1 MKQLIWVRQSILS
14 AALLLAALFVLPM
27 AVVQPR
33 SMGVELHTGRE
44 FGEAKDVPLSE
55 KAESFHHTIRV
66 MHQEKVQTMPFS
78 DYLAGVLRAE
88 MPATFELEALKAQAV
103 AARTYTLYK
112 MDNGG
117 NHGADADIC
126 TNPSCCQAYTDQ
138 ETAWANWGS
147 SAERYEEKIER
158 AVRETQDQV
167 LLYEGEPI
175 LAVFHAASSGVTRPA
190 DAVWSQALPYLQ
202 PVTSPE
208 PKEYIPNYYS
218 RVEFS
223 TEEFCNLVR
232 SAYGAASFGKD
243 KSTWIT
249 DAVGDEAGNVETI
262 IVGGVRMR
270 GTALR
275 ALLGL
280 RSACFTWEIQENRVV
295 FFVTGYGHGVGLSQY
310 GANQMAKDGA
320 DWKEILA
327 HYYTGVSIGFY
338 RFTNTAQA

>member
-1 MKQLIWVRQSILS
+1 MKQLVWVRQSILP
-14 AALLLAALFVLPM
+14 AALLLAALFILPM

-33 SMGVELHTGRE
+33 LMGVELHAGRE
-44 FGEAKDVPLSE
+44 SGEARDVPLVE
-55 KAESFHHTIRV
+55 KTEEPQHMIRV
-66 MHQEKVQTMPFS
+66 MHREEVQTMLFS

-112 MDNGG
+112 IGNGG

-126 TNPSCCQAYTDQ
+126 TNPSCCQAYTDR
-138 ETAWANWGS
+138 ETAWVNWGS
-147 SAERYEEKIER
+147 SAERCEEKIER
-158 AVRETQDQV
+158 AVEETQDQV

-190 DAVWSQALPYLQ
+190 DAVWSQDLPYLQ
-202 PVTSPE
+202 PVASPE
-208 PKEYIPNYYS
+208 PKEHIPNYYS

-223 TEEFCNLVR
+223 TEDFGNLVR
-232 SAYGAASFGKD
+232 SAYGAASLGGD
-243 KSTWIT
+243 KKTWIT
-249 DAVGDEAGNVETI
+249 DAVVDEAGNVETVV
-262 IVGGVRMR
+262 VGGVRMK
-270 GTALR
+270 GAALR
-275 ALLGL
+275 TLLGL

-327 HYYTGVSIGFY
+327 HYYTGVSIGTY
-338 RFTNTAQA
+338 RFTNAAQA